1 MLAPILKGNRKHDFI
16 HQVEEHGR
24 RKKGLS
30 GEYEKIPIQSKLCV
44 SYTLY
49 SKDRYKSFDSKQSHA
64 EGKEKSAISSKRTMS
79 MQLCVCVCGWLIR
92 TKK

>member
-49 SKDRYKSFDSKQSHA
+49 SKDRYKSLIQNIHIQRKG
-64 EGKEKSAISSKRTMS
+64 E
-79 MQLCVCVCGWLIR
+79 VCH
-92 TKK
+92 K

>member
-1 MLAPILKGNRKHDFI
+1 MHTPIMKENRKHDFK
-16 HQVEEHGR
+16 HQVEEHR

-49 SKDRYKSFDSKQSHA
+49 SKDRYKSLIQNIHIQRKG
-64 EGKEKSAISSKRTMS
+64 E
-79 MQLCVCVCGWLIR
+79 VCH
-92 TKK
+92 K